1 MWLLAI
7 LEQHNDWLHS
17 LWMIQT
23 STQVANTLEVVS
35 FTQKLPR
42 HNKSAGNSNIEG
54 FFQKKNKQQQKKKT
68 CCYGFLYIKVMFFVT
83 TKI

>member
-54 FFQKKNKQQQKKKT
+54 FFQKKNKQQQKKKPAAMVFYT
-68 CCYGFLYIKVMFFVT
+68 LR
-83 TKI
+83 